1 MPSPTIVNKE
11 NTMFVVTV
19 LCALLLAGLLLF
31 CQRQLFSSV
40 AKEHST
46 LQQVILALIVSFA
59 FVGAYQ
65 LIALS
70 FAPVGNVP
78 VQALQPQQSK
88 QSYLDPE
95 QQFKIGKAFYL
106 GENLPKDNLQALN
119 WFLLAAN
126 QGHKQ
131 AEKFIQLLGYEIE
144 KNASAEGSN
153 PESKQGFD
161 VDVIPANKIKT
172 KLDDIA
178 GMTQAKIEIRKYLDF
193 MTDSNKFT
201 KLGAVPP
208 KGILLYGP
216 PGTGKTLIARAIAG
230 EANRTFISVS
240 GAAFEEMFVGKGA
253 ARIREL
259 FELARKNKPAIIFI
273 DEIDALA
280 PSRSTPDISASHI
293 QTLNQL
299 LSEMQNLDE
308 EKNADIAVLAATN
321 RMEAL
326 DSAILRPGRFDWQIE
341 IRLPTDEDRKAILA
355 KAMKKIVVNKNID
368 INTLVVQSA
377 GYSGADLVN
386 LVNEAAI
393 FAGQANK
400 SEVDFEDFEQ
410 AFKKVSTYEKD
421 VNPQF
426 SAKVLAASQLK
437 TNLANIAG
445 MNEAKREVTEVVDF
459 LKDPKA
465 FTRLGAKPP
474 TGIMIYG
481 PPGTGKTLMARAIA
495 GEAKANFIA
504 VSGADFDERY
514 VGVGAARVKE
524 LFKLAR
530 KYKPCIVFIDEIDA
544 LAPQR
549 SGGGDST
556 GKDQTINQFLS
567 EMDNIQDHLNDGII
581 FIGAT
586 NRLDII
592 DKALLRPGRFDR
604 KVFFRLPTI
613 EERAEILQ
621 VHLKNVEVAK
631 NIDVKT
637 LAKMTIGFSGADLA
651 NLVNEAAIDATRANK
666 KSVDMA
672 SFEEA
677 SDKIALGV
685 KQESLSYS
693 DEDKKRT
700 AYHEAGHA
708 LVGLLHPNH
717 PRILHKLT
725 IGLRD
730 YSLGVTHFNP
740 QSEEFSLTK
749 LELEALIATSFGGY
763 AAEELIYG
771 KNNIS
776 VGASSDLEN
785 ANRIAKKMVS
795 HYGMADKQLLLVS
808 EIFRDEGLFQQ
819 AAEEIL
825 KRDYEEAKAILEK
838 NRDKLEIL
846 AKALLEHETLDY
858 EQIVKLLG
866 IKPK

>member
-1 MPSPTIVNKE
+1 MLLTTLLGS
-11 NTMFVVTV
+11 
-19 LCALLLAGLLLF
+19 LLLTGLLLF
-31 CQRQLFSSV
+31 CQRHLFSHKTDESK
-40 AKEHST
+40 AIPQA
-46 LQQVILALIVSFA
+46 LLILVVSFA

-65 LIALS
+65 LISATFETATS
-70 FAPVGNVP
+70 SKGPII
-78 VQALQPQQSK
+78 K

-106 GENLPKDNLQALN
+106 GDDLPKDNLQALN

-126 QGHKQ
+126 QGHGQ
-131 AEKFIQLLGYEIE
+131 AEKFIRLLGYEIDRSGD
-144 KNASAEGSN
+144 KGAGEGKSN
-153 PESKQGFD
+153 LA

-178 GMTQAKIEIRKYLDF
+178 GMNQAKGEIKKYLEF
-193 MTDSNKFT
+193 LNNTEKFT

-230 EANRTFISVS
+230 ESNRTFISAS
-240 GAAFEEMFVGKGA
+240 GSAFEEMFVGKGA
-253 ARIREL
+253 ARVREL
-259 FELARKNKPAIIFI
+259 FEIARRHKPAIIFI

-280 PSRSTPDISASHI
+280 PARNTPDISASHI

-299 LSEMQNLDE
+299 LFEMQNIDQ
-308 EKNADIAVLAATN
+308 EKNADIMVLAATN

-326 DSAILRPGRFDWQIE
+326 DPAILRPGRFDWQIE
-341 IRLPTDEDRKAILA
+341 VRLPSDQDRKEILA
-355 KAMKKIVVNKNID
+355 YALKKIVASKD
-368 INTLVVQSA
+368 LDLESLVIQSA

-393 FAGQANK
+393 YAGEANK
-400 SEVDFEDFEQ
+400 SFVDNEDFTK

-426 SAKVLAASQLK
+426 SAKVLQASQLK
-437 TNLANIAG
+437 TNLASIAG
-445 MNEAKREVTEVVDF
+445 MNEAKREVSEVVDF
-459 LKDPKA
+459 LKDPEK

-474 TGIMIYG
+474 TGVMIYG

-549 SGGGDST
+549 SGNSDSA

-567 EMDNIQDHLNDGII
+567 EMDNIQDHLNEGII

-621 VHLKNVEVAK
+621 VHLKNVKVAK
-631 NIDVKT
+631 DVNVQT
-637 LAKMTIGFSGADLA
+637 LAKTTMGFSGADLA

-666 KSVDMA
+666 SAVDMK

-677 SDKIALGV
+677 NDKISLGV
-685 KQESLSYS
+685 KQSSLSYS

-717 PRILHKLT
+717 PRMLHKLT

-730 YSLGVTHFNP
+730 YSLGVTHFQP

-763 AAEELIYG
+763 IAEELIFG
-771 KNNIS
+771 KDNIS
-776 VGASSDLEN
+776 VGASNDLEN
-785 ANRIAKKMVS
+785 ANRIARQMVTK
-795 HYGMADKQLLLVS
+795 YGMADKQLLLVS
-808 EIFRDEGLFQQ
+808 QIFPDEGVFLP
-819 AAEEIL
+819 AAEDIL
-825 KRDYEEAKAILEK
+825 KRDYNEARAILEK
-838 NRDKLEIL
+838 NMDKLHIL
-846 AKALLEHETLDY
+846 AKALLENETLDY
-858 EQIVKLLG
+858 EQVVKLLN

>member
-1 MPSPTIVNKE
+1 
-11 NTMFVVTV
+11 MFFTTV
-19 LCALLLAGLLLF
+19 LFALLLAGLLFF
-31 CQRQLFSSV
+31 CKRHFFKSSDEQKFSTQ
-40 AKEHST
+40 EIILT
-46 LQQVILALIVSFA
+46 LVVSFA

-65 LIALS
+65 LIQFS
-70 FAPVGNVP
+70 VAPQGQTTQGSQTVYT
-78 VQALQPQQSK
+78 K

-119 WFLLAAN
+119 WFLLAAQ
-126 QGHKQ
+126 QGHKDS
-131 AEKFIQLLGYEIE
+131 EKFIRMLGYEIE
-144 KNASAEGSN
+144 KK
-153 PESKQGFD
+153 PTDESYQETKNNLS

-172 KLDDIA
+172 KLSDIA
-178 GMTQAKIEIRKYLDF
+178 GMSQAKPEIEKYLGF
-193 MTDSNKFT
+193 MKNSDKFT
-201 KLGAVPP
+201 KLGAIPP
-208 KGILLYGP
+208 KGILIYGP
-216 PGTGKTLIARAIAG
+216 PGTGKTLLARAIAG

-240 GAAFEEMFVGKGA
+240 GSAFEEMFVGKGA
-253 ARIREL
+253 ARVREL

-280 PSRSTPDISASHI
+280 PARNTPEISPSHI

-321 RMEAL
+321 RIEAL
-326 DSAILRPGRFDWQIE
+326 DPAILRPGRFDWQIE
-341 IRLPTDEDRKAILA
+341 MKLPLDDDRKAIFEQAL
-355 KAMKKIVVNKNID
+355 KKIVVSNDLNIG
-368 INTLVVQSA
+368 NLVIQSA
-377 GYSGADLVN
+377 GFTGADIVN

-393 FAGQANK
+393 FAAENNK
-400 SEVDFEDFEQ
+400 SAVDNESFDL

-421 VNPQF
+421 ANPQF
-426 SAKVLAASQLK
+426 SAKVLASSQLK
-437 TNLANIAG
+437 TNLSEIGG
-445 MNEAKREVTEVVDF
+445 MNEAKREVAEVVDF
-459 LKDPKA
+459 LKDPKK

-474 TGIMIYG
+474 NGILMYG

-549 SGGGDST
+549 TGGGDAS
-556 GKDQTINQFLS
+556 GRDQTINQFLN
-567 EMDNIQDHLNDGII
+567 EMDNIQNNINEGII

-592 DKALLRPGRFDR
+592 DSALLRPGRFDR

-613 EERAEILQ
+613 EERASILQ
-621 VHLKNVEVAK
+621 SHLQNIVLAPDVE
-631 NIDVKT
+631 VKT
-637 LAKMTIGFSGADLA
+637 LAKMTIGFSGAELA
-651 NLVNEAAIDATRANK
+651 NLVNEAAIDATRNNK

-677 SDKIALGV
+677 NDKLALGV
-685 KQESLSYS
+685 KQDSLSYS
-693 DEDKKRT
+693 EEDKKRT

-717 PRILHKLT
+717 PRMLHKLT

-730 YSLGVTHFNP
+730 YSLGVTHFQP
-740 QSEEFSLTK
+740 QSEEYSLTK
-749 LELEALIATSFGGY
+749 KELEAVIATSFGGY
-763 AAEELIYG
+763 VAEELIYG
-771 KNNIS
+771 KDNIS
-776 VGASSDLEN
+776 VGASSDLKN
-785 ANRIAKKMVS
+785 ANRIARDMVS
-795 HYGMADKQLLLVS
+795 KYGMADKQVLIVNDV
-808 EIFRDEGLFQQ
+808 FHDEGLFQ
-819 AAEEIL
+819 ASAEEIMN
-825 KRDYEEAKAILEK
+825 RDYKEAKAILEK
-838 NRDKLEIL
+838 NMDKLHLL
-846 AKALLEHETLDY
+846 AKTLLEKETLSYD
-858 EQIVKLLG
+858 EIVKLLNL
-866 IKPK
+866 K

>member
-1 MPSPTIVNKE
+1 
-11 NTMFVVTV
+11 MFFVTV

-31 CQRQLFSSV
+31 CKRQLFSNNSEQKSWHQ
-40 AKEHST
+40 A
-46 LQQVILALIVSFA
+46 ILALIISFA

-65 LIALS
+65 LITLT
-70 FAPVGNVP
+70 FVPAPTTHTSSS
-78 VQALQPQQSK
+78 VQTAFTGQNF
-88 QSYLDPE
+88 LDPDV
-95 QQFKIGKAFYL
+95 QFKIGKAFYL
-106 GENLPKDNLQALN
+106 GQNLPKDNLQALN
-119 WFLLAAN
+119 WFLLAAQ

-131 AEKFIQLLGYEIE
+131 SEKFIQLLGYEIE
-144 KNASAEGSN
+144 KTSSNDGAS
-153 PESKQGFD
+153 QGGKPGFA
-161 VDVIPANKIKT
+161 VDVIPANQIKT
-172 KLDDIA
+172 KLDDIS
-178 GMTQAKIEIRKYLDF
+178 GMSQAKGEIKKYLEF
-193 MTDSNKFT
+193 MTEPEKFT

-216 PGTGKTLIARAIAG
+216 PGTGKTFLARAIAG

-240 GAAFEEMFVGKGA
+240 GSAFEEMFVGKGA
-253 ARIREL
+253 SRIREL

-280 PSRSTPDISASHI
+280 PARNTPDLSASHI

-308 EKNADIAVLAATN
+308 SKNADIAVLAATN
-321 RMEAL
+321 RLEAL

-341 IRLPTDEDRKAILA
+341 IRLPNDEDRKAILTQQL
-355 KAMKKIVVNKNID
+355 KKIVASND
-368 INTLVVQSA
+368 INVDQLVIDSA

-393 FAGQANK
+393 YAAQNNK
-400 SEVDFEDFEQ
+400 SSVDAESFAL
-410 AFKKVSTYEKD
+410 AFKKVSSYEKD

-426 SAKVLAASQLK
+426 SAKILSGKQLNSSLAD
-437 TNLANIAG
+437 IAG
-445 MNEAKREVTEVVDF
+445 MNEAKREVTEIIDF
-459 LKDPKA
+459 LKDPTS

-474 TGIMIYG
+474 SGIMIYG

-495 GEAKANFIA
+495 GEAKANFIS

-549 SGGGDST
+549 GGNGSDSA

-567 EMDNIQDHLNDGII
+567 EMDNIQSNINEGII

-613 EERAEILQ
+613 EEREAILEE
-621 VHLKNVEVAK
+621 HMKNVQIAK
-631 NIDVKT
+631 DVNVKS
-637 LAKMTIGFSGADLA
+637 LAKVTMGFSGADLA

-677 SDKIALGV
+677 NDKISLGV
-685 KQESLSYS
+685 KQQSLGYS

-708 LVGLLHPNH
+708 LVGLLHPSH
-717 PRILHKLT
+717 PRMLHKLT

-730 YSLGVTHFNP
+730 YSLGVTHFQP
-740 QSEEFSLTK
+740 QSEEYSLTK
-749 LELEALIATSFGGY
+749 RELEALIATSFGGY
-763 AAEELIYG
+763 VAEELIFG
-771 KNNIS
+771 KENIS
-776 VGASSDLEN
+776 VGASNDLAN
-785 ANRIAKKMVS
+785 ANRIAKQMVTK
-795 HYGMADKQLLLVS
+795 YGMADKQLLLVS
-808 EIFRDEGLFQQ
+808 EIFPDTGAYVP
-819 AAEEIL
+819 AAEDIL
-825 KRDYEEAKAILEK
+825 NRDYKEAKEILEK
-838 NRDKLEIL
+838 NMDKLHIL

-858 EQIVKLLG
+858 EQIVKLLN

>member
-1 MPSPTIVNKE
+1 
-11 NTMFVVTV
+11 MFVVTV

-31 CQRQLFSSV
+31 CQRQLFSDS
-40 AKEHST
+40 AKEHNRW
-46 LQQVILALIVSFA
+46 QQVILALVVSFA

-65 LIALS
+65 LINIS
-70 FAPVGNVP
+70 FAPSAVSTNTQGP
-78 VQALQPQQSK
+78 AQKPQPK
-88 QSYLDPE
+88 QSYLDPD

-119 WFLLAAN
+119 WFLLSAN
-126 QGHKQ
+126 QGNKQ

-144 KNASAEGSN
+144 KTSFGDNANS
-153 PESKQGFD
+153 ESKKGFA

-178 GMTQAKIEIRKYLDF
+178 GMTQAKGEIRKYLDF
-193 MTDSNKFT
+193 MTDSEKFT
-201 KLGAVPP
+201 KLGATPP

-321 RMEAL
+321 RLEAL
-326 DSAILRPGRFDWQIE
+326 DSAVLRPGRFDWQIE
-341 IRLPTDEDRKAILA
+341 IRLPTDQDRKDILT
-355 KAMKKIVVNKNID
+355 KSLKKIVTISDLDVE
-368 INTLVVQSA
+368 TLVVQSA

-400 SEVDFEDFEQ
+400 SAVDNEDFVQ
-410 AFKKVSTYEKD
+410 AFKKVSAYEKD

-437 TNLANIAG
+437 INLGDIAG
-445 MNEAKREVTEVVDF
+445 MNEAKREVTEIVDF
-459 LKDPKA
+459 LKDPKS

-504 VSGADFDERY
+504 VSGADFDEKY

-549 SGGGDST
+549 GGAGADGM

-567 EMDNIQDHLNDGII
+567 EMDNIQDHLNEGII

-621 VHLKNVEVAK
+621 AHIKNVAIAK
-631 NIDVKT
+631 DVNVKN
-637 LAKMTIGFSGADLA
+637 LAKITMGFSGADLA

-666 KSVDMA
+666 KAVDMA

-677 SDKIALGV
+677 NDKISLGV
-685 KQESLSYS
+685 KQLSLGYS

-717 PRILHKLT
+717 PRMLHKLT

-749 LELEALIATSFGGY
+749 QELEALIATSFGGY
-763 AAEELIYG
+763 VAEELIYG

-776 VGASSDLEN
+776 VGASNDLVN
-785 ANRIAKKMVS
+785 ANRIAKQMVS
-795 HYGMADKQLLLVS
+795 KYGMADKQLLLVS
-808 EIFRDEGLFQQ
+808 EVFQDDGLFQQ
-819 AAEEIL
+819 AAEGIL
-825 KRDYEEAKAILEK
+825 NRDYEEAKAILEK
-838 NRDKLEIL
+838 NMDKLHAL
-846 AKALLEHETLDY
+846 AKALLENETLDY
-858 EQIVKLLG
+858 EQIVKLLN

>member
-1 MPSPTIVNKE
+1 MFIVTI
-11 NTMFVVTV
+11 
-19 LCALLLAGLLLF
+19 LSALLLAGLLLF
-31 CQRQLFSSV
+31 CQRQLFSN
-40 AKEHST
+40 ADGEKRGK
-46 LQQVILALIVSFA
+46 QQIVIVLIISFA

-65 LIALS
+65 LISATFMPVTSPSAGGS
-70 FAPVGNVP
+70 FM
-78 VQALQPQQSK
+78 K

-95 QQFKIGKAFYL
+95 QQYKIGKSFYL

-126 QGHKQ
+126 QGHQ
-131 AEKFIQLLGYEIE
+131 PSEKMIRMLGYEIDRSGG
-144 KNASAEGSN
+144 AGGHQEGKS
-153 PESKQGFD
+153 GFA

-178 GMTQAKIEIRKYLDF
+178 GMNQAKGEIKKYLEF
-193 MTDSNKFT
+193 LNNTEKFT

-230 EANRTFISVS
+230 EANRTFISAS
-240 GAAFEEMFVGKGA
+240 GSAFEEMFVGKGA
-253 ARIREL
+253 ARVREL
-259 FELARKNKPAIIFI
+259 FEIARKHKPAIIFI

-280 PSRSTPDISASHI
+280 PARNTPDLSASHI

-299 LSEMQNLDE
+299 LFEMQNIDQ
-308 EKNADIAVLAATN
+308 EKNADIMVLAATN
-321 RMEAL
+321 RMESL

-341 IRLPTDEDRKAILA
+341 VRLPSDIDRKEILNYA
-355 KAMKKIVVNKNID
+355 LKKIVASKDLDID
-368 INTLVVQSA
+368 NLVIQSA
-377 GYSGADLVN
+377 GYSGADIVN

-393 FAGQANK
+393 FAGEANK
-400 SEVDFEDFEQ
+400 SAVDNEDFAK

-445 MNEAKREVTEVVDF
+445 MNEAKREVSEVVDF
-459 LKDPKA
+459 LKDPEK

-549 SGGGDST
+549 SGSSDNA

-567 EMDNIQDHLNDGII
+567 EMDNIQENLNEGII

-621 VHLKNVEVAK
+621 VHLKNVKLAK
-631 NIDVKT
+631 DINVQT
-637 LAKMTIGFSGADLA
+637 LAKTTMGFSGADLA

-666 KSVDMA
+666 PAVDMA

-677 SDKIALGV
+677 NDKISLGV
-685 KQESLSYS
+685 KQSSLSYS
-693 DEDKKRT
+693 EEDKKRT

-708 LVGLLHPNH
+708 LVGLLHPHH
-717 PRILHKLT
+717 PRMLHKLT

-730 YSLGVTHFNP
+730 YSLGVTHFQP

-749 LELEALIATSFGGY
+749 QELEALIATSFGGY
-763 AAEELIYG
+763 IAEELIFG

-785 ANRIAKKMVS
+785 ANRIARSMVTQ
-795 HYGMADKQLLLVS
+795 YGMADKQLLLVS
-808 EIFRDEGLFQQ
+808 QIFPDEGVFLP

-825 KRDYEEAKAILEK
+825 KRDYDEARAILEK
-838 NRDKLEIL
+838 NMDKLHLL
-846 AKALLEHETLDY
+846 AKALLENETLDY
-858 EQIVKLLG
+858 EQVVKLLN